1 MPRSIDTREL
11 RRLLEAG
18 VQLVDVLPAAS
29 YVEEH
34 IPGAVNLPLG
44 DMADAPQRL
53 DRSRPVAVYCFD
65 YQ

>member
-1 MPRSIDTREL
+1 MPRSVDTREL
-11 RRLLEAG
+11 QRLLDSG

-29 YVEEH
+29 YVEVH

-44 DMADAPQRL
+44 DIAAAPRRL
-53 DRSRPVAVYCFD
+53 DPKRPVAVYCFD